1 MNIPLAFFN
10 ATGTT
15 LSVFFIDGLGRRY
28 IILRSTPLI
37 ALCWIITAVGI
48 SFTGA
53 GQSDSAKATG
63 GTIAAIGVCFLLLFF
78 SFGMS
83 STPWAINSEIF
94 PLHVIGTAIALAAT
108 TNWVANAF
116 VAQVFKIVTEI
127 SVASQVIVYVCLACF
142 TVGTFFFTY
151 YLIPETA

>member
-10 ATGTT
+10 CLGTT

-37 ALCWIITAVGI
+37 ALCWLITAIGI
-48 SFTGA
+48 SFTGKD
-53 GQSDSAKATG
+53 QSDSVKDTG
-63 GTIAAIGVCFLLLFF
+63 GLIATLGVCFFLLFF

-116 VAQVFKIVTEI
+116 V
-127 SVASQVIVYVCLACF
+127 S
-142 TVGTFFFTY
+142 
-151 YLIPETA
+151 

>member
-15 LSVFFIDGLGRRY
+15 LAIFFIESLGRRY

-37 ALCWIITAVGI
+37 ALCWIITAIGI

-53 GQSDSAKATG
+53 EQSDSAKNTG
-63 GTIAAIGVCFLLLFF
+63 GLIASIGVSLFLLFF

-116 VAQVFKIVTEI
+116 VA
-127 SVASQVIVYVCLACF
+127 
-142 TVGTFFFTY
+142 
-151 YLIPETA
+151 

>member
-10 ATGTT
+10 ATGTI

-28 IILRSTPLI
+28 IILRATPLI
-37 ALCWIITAVGI
+37 ALCWMITAIGI
-48 SFTGA
+48 SLTGRE
-53 GQSDSAKATG
+53 QSDSVKGAGGWIATVG
-63 GTIAAIGVCFLLLFF
+63 ICFFLLFF

-108 TNWVANAF
+108 SNWVANA
-116 VAQVFKIVTEI
+116 IV
-127 SVASQVIVYVCLACF
+127 S
-142 TVGTFFFTY
+142 
-151 YLIPETA
+151 